1 MVATATVVGAGIAGL
16 AAAAG
21 LARLGWD
28 VTVIERA
35 AAPRQDGAGL
45 MLWPNAMRAL
55 EAIGI
60 GDAVRDIGAPVSRAV
75 VRRCDGKK
83 LTEIP
88 VAALTV
94 RHGPMIAV
102 RRSELHRVLG
112 EEFPGDLRYSAAA
125 TAADGQVL
133 VGGERPQTTLV
144 VGADGIDS
152 VVRTAL
158 AGVVRPRSTGQFAAR
173 GLACTGAA
181 APTVTSESWGRG
193 LRFGLV
199 PLRAGLT
206 YWFAV
211 TSAREAA
218 ERPHSVFAGW
228 HSPIADVLTAPQTG
242 STPVLPLED
251 LPPLRSWHDGR
262 STVLIGDA
270 AHAMTPNLGQG
281 AAQALEDV
289 AVLLAELEARPVPDA
304 LAAYEHRRKRRA
316 ELIVARSRSTGRIAQ
331 AANPATAF
339 LRDTM
344 ASATFDRLTLR
355 QAAAIL
361 QSSA

>member
-1 MVATATVVGAGIAGL
+1 VACA
-16 AAAAG
+16 
-21 LARLGWD
+21 
-28 VTVIERA
+28 
-35 AAPRQDGAGL
+35 
-45 MLWPNAMRAL
+45 
-55 EAIGI
+55 
-60 GDAVRDIGAPVSRAV
+60 
-75 VRRCDGKK
+75 
-83 LTEIP
+83 
-88 VAALTV
+88 
-94 RHGPMIAV
+94 
-102 RRSELHRVLG
+102 
-112 EEFPGDLRYSAAA
+112 
-125 TAADGQVL
+125 
-133 VGGERPQTTLV
+133 
-144 VGADGIDS
+144 
-152 VVRTAL
+152 
-158 AGVVRPRSTGQFAAR
+158 
-173 GLACTGAA
+173 GAA

-228 HSPIADVLTAPQTG
+228 HSPIADVLTAPQAG

-262 STVLIGDA
+262 STA
-270 AHAMTPNLGQG
+270 
-281 AAQALEDV
+281 
-289 AVLLAELEARPVPDA
+289 PDA

-316 ELIVARSRSTGRIAQ
+316 ELVVARLRSTGRIAQ

-344 ASATFDRLTLR
+344 ASVTFDRLALR

-361 QSSA
+361 QPSA